1 MTDGTALQP
10 RIVVG
15 MDFSPAALRAAEMAI
30 EWAGRLSAGVHL
42 VYVWQPPRVLKA
54 DIMLW
59 VDTEEVPLT
68 QHAERAAAE
77 RFAEV
82 LRKLDV
88 GAVTVTTR
96 FAIGH
101 AADILTEE
109 SAAAGTVLLALGT
122 HGAGFLERALVGSVA
137 SEVVRRARCPV
148 LTMREA

>member
-1 MTDGTALQP
+1 
-10 RIVVG
+10 

-30 EWAGRLSAGVHL
+30 EWAGRLSASVL
-42 VYVWQPPRVLKA
+42 LLYVWQPPRVLKA

-59 VDTEEVPLT
+59 VDSEEVPLA
-68 QHAERAAAE
+68 QHAERAAAK

-82 LRKLDV
+82 MRQLDV
-88 GAVTVTTR
+88 GSVSVATR

-109 SAAAGTVLLALGT
+109 SAEPGTVLLALGT

-137 SEVVRRARCPV
+137 GDVVRRARCPV

>member
-1 MTDGTALQP
+1 
-10 RIVVG
+10 
-15 MDFSPAALRAAEMAI
+15 MDFSPAALRAAEVAI
-30 EWAGRLSAGVHL
+30 EWAGRLSASVLL

-59 VDTEEVPLT
+59 VDTEEVSLT
-68 QHAERAAAE
+68 QHAERATAE
-77 RFAEV
+77 RFAEM
-82 LRKLDV
+82 LQKLDT
-88 GAVTVTTR
+88 GSVTVTTR
-96 FAIGH
+96 FAIGR
-101 AADILTEE
+101 AADILSEE